1 MKATGIVRRIDD
13 LGRIVIPKEI
23 RQTMRIRAGD
33 PLELFLDGNNIV
45 FNKYE
50 VSEEDL
56 ALACRNYIA
65 KMGTYIQSVT
75 SVDRKTI
82 VVFTNGKVA
91 TVKQHKDDTYDMNT
105 ALCYAFAQVGFT
117 SENPVCE

>member
-91 TVKQHKDDTYDMNT
+91 TVKQHKNDTYDMNT